1 VCPKRLP
8 AGLGRRRV
16 GVKIFLSL
24 VIVVPFCAVLA
35 SACHRNPDNTPAQ
48 NAPSLQD
55 RLQNVNADLKIGDVG
70 PNVSAVHDYLAAY
83 GYYPN
88 ADLATHLRAWPPLI
102 ANDPRDRYVFDQQ
115 TADAVREL
123 QANYGLSPTGI

>member
-16 GVKIFLSL
+16 GVKNFLSL
-24 VIVVPFCAVLA
+24 VLVVPFCAVLA
-35 SACHRNPDNTPAQ
+35 SACYRNPDNTPAQ

-55 RLQNVNADLKIGDVG
+55 RLQNVNADLKIADVG
-70 PNVSAVHDYLAAY
+70 PNVSAAHEYLPSY

-88 ADLATHLRAWPPLI
+88 ADLATHFPAWRPLI
-102 ANDPRDRYVFDQQ
+102 ANAPRDPYVFDQQ
-115 TADAVREL
+115 T
-123 QANYGLSPTGI
+123 